1 VDLTLKQ
8 APHMSST
15 VQLHSWW
22 SLSDALRRQVLG
34 LQIDPVQIEY
44 AGTIER
50 AILSLGETE
59 DENMAGLAIL
69 RSGEGVGFVVLKRGD
84 KAPAWAAPGW
94 AVVSAMRVDRR
105 QQGGGVG
112 SQALV
117 ALSPWLRQHWPEC
130 HTLALA
136 VDEENARGIK
146 AYTRAGFADAGQR
159 EQGRIGWVRYMH
171 KPVSAQGSHE
181 VSQVTPRC

>member
-1 VDLTLKQ
+1 
-8 APHMSST
+8 
-15 VQLHSWW
+15 
-22 SLSDALRRQVLG
+22 
-34 LQIDPVQIEY
+34 
-44 AGTIER
+44 
-50 AILSLGETE
+50 
-59 DENMAGLAIL
+59 MAGLAIL
-69 RSGEGVGFVVLKRGD
+69 RSGEVIGFVVLKRGD

-94 AVVSAMRVDRR
+94 AVV
-105 QQGGGVG
+105 
-112 SQALV
+112 ALV

-171 KPVSAQGSHE
+171 KPVGAQGSHE